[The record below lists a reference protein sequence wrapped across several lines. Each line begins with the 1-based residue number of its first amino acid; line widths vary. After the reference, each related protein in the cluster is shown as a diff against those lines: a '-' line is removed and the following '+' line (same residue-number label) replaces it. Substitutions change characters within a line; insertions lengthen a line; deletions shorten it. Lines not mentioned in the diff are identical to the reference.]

1 MKLSPSAT
9 TNKSKTQK
17 KKHQQEVQQMLKST
31 EELVTTFKEL
41 GNKAFAGGK
50 YTEAI
55 GQYTSCIVLL
65 TGERDP
71 RIPKPKDPEEIKKMQ
86 EDAMKQDKEREKM
99 KAKSADMNMPDGMT
113 AIDPTQMAQQGEDP
127 CDPMS
132 EMGTSHEQGGVYLD
146 DASLEYRMAR
156 CAVIL
161 QQSEPLQKLLA
172 SVFSNR
178 SLCELKISEGKE
190 KAFKDKTTSQPGGID
205 KWDGY
210 RVRMTADALN
220 DARRSIQ
227 MDTSNAK
234 AWYRIGYSSVRLIS
248 LIDRIRERKPWLR
261 EDELPLLEKPTL
273 WEEARSSL
281 MKSLELSPQPATYE
295 KLTEVYEGMKRFT
308 TIVRKLGHEN
318 IACEINEDT
327 FILESVDED
336 GPSKKW
342 GLDLFIG
349 CKVTHL
355 KIGDEGAMLPVSD
368 LSDFIKRQT
377 HASYVTL
384 GLAPAKPPPPLQPW
398 SHFAP
403 PEVAPAPDSSKIIRN
418 AELRTKWGP
427 PPPRKIYKK
436 KVNLGV
442 YAMPVLVVIIS
453 FIMYILIN

>member
-1 MKLSPSAT
+1 MVDYTKFD
-9 TNKSKTQK
+9 KIVQEDEEE
-17 KKHQQEVQQMLKST
+17 EVQQMLKST

-50 YTEAI
+50 YSEAV

-71 RIPKPKDPEEIKKMQ
+71 RVPKPKDPEEIKKLQ
-86 EDAMKQDKEREKM
+86 EEAAKQEKQKEKM
-99 KAKSADMNMPDGMT
+99 KAKSADMNMPEGMT
-113 AIDPTQMAQQGEDP
+113 AIDPTQMSTQSEDP

-132 EMGTSHEQGGVYLD
+132 EMGRSHEQGEVYLD
-146 DASLEYRMAR
+146 DKTIEFRMTR
-156 CAVIL
+156 CAIML
-161 QQSEPLQKLLA
+161 QQSEALRTLLA
-172 SVFSNR
+172 SVLSNR

-190 KAFKDKTTSQPGGID
+190 QAFKDKTANQPGGID
-205 KWDGY
+205 KWDSY

-227 MDTSNAK
+227 MDANNAK
-234 AWYRIGYSSVRLIS
+234 AWYRIGYAAVRLIN

-273 WEEARSSL
+273 WEEARQSL
-281 MKSLELSPQPATYE
+281 IRSLELCPQPATYE
-295 KLTEVYEGMKRFT
+295 KLVEVYERMKRFT

-318 IACEINEDT
+318 IACEINKDT

-355 KIGDEGAMLPVSD
+355 KVGDDGPMLPVTD
-368 LSDFIKRQT
+368 LNDFIKRQT

-384 GLAPAKPPPPLQPW
+384 GLAPSKPPPELQPW

-403 PEVAPAPDSSKIIRN
+403 PEVAPPPDDAKKVRN
-418 AELRTKWGP
+418 AELRKKWGP
-427 PPPRKIYKK
+427 PPPRKVYRKK
-436 KVNLGV
+436 INLSAYIV
-442 YAMPVLVVIIS
+442 PFMVVVLA
-453 FIMYILIN
+453 FFAFLLLN